1 MTIEEL
7 KNETNKL
14 GYRLVKKPERVIML
28 PCPVCGGRASGDWYD
43 VSKSNACRFKQC
55 DCCDFRGGYGKTML
69 EAKKKWNE
77 AVLEYR
83 KENK

>member
-1 MTIEEL
+1 MTLEEVKIEAD
-7 KNETNKL
+7 KL

-43 VSKSNACRFKQC
+43 MSNGCRFKQC
-55 DCCDFRGGYGKTML
+55 NCCDFRGGYGKTIL

-77 AVLEYR
+77 AVLEYE